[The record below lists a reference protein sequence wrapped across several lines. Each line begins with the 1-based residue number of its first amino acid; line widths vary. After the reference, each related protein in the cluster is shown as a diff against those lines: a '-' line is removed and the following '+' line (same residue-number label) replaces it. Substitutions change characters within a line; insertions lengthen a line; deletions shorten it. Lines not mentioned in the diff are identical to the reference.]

1 MAATSHSPVR
11 GLAPDRHARCASS
24 ATVAMEGAVLQD
36 IERVDPDA
44 MRRKLDAGT
53 GALLVCAHEDED
65 QADAVLLEGAI
76 TLQEL
81 EARREHLT
89 SDQEIVFYCDCAAD
103 EVALER
109 AHAWRAAGFDRAK
122 ILEGG
127 VVAARNSGFRFTH
140 GPLAGAKERPSS

>member
-1 MAATSHSPVR
+1 M
-11 GLAPDRHARCASS
+11 
-24 ATVAMEGAVLQD
+24 LQD
-36 IERVDPDA
+36 VERVDPDA

-53 GALLVCAHEDED
+53 GALLVCAHEDEE
-65 QADAVLLEGAI
+65 QASAVLLEGAI

-81 EARREHLT
+81 RGRREHLT

-109 AHAWRAAGFDRAK
+109 AHEWRAAGFDRAK

-127 VVAARNSGFRFTH
+127 MAAARSSGLRFAH
-140 GPLAGAKERPSS
+140 GPLAQHEQPQPKAS